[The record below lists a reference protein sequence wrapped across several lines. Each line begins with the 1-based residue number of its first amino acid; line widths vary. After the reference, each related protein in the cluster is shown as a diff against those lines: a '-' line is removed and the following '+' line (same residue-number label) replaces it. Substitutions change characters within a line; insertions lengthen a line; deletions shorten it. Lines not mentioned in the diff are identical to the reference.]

1 MCGFVSNRRN
11 RTDGDSRPI
20 LGIDASRANC
30 SRRTGIE
37 WYAYHVIERLKGIVP
52 TDVRVVLYSREP
64 LVEGLELLPP
74 NWESRVL
81 LWPPGRL
88 WTQLR
93 LSWEMLVSPPDV
105 LYVPAHV
112 LPPVRPRRSV
122 TTLHDVAFVT
132 VPDAYSWYGRAFL
145 ILFTRLAVRWADA
158 LVTVSEF
165 SKSEIVRLFRA
176 DPSKVTVAPLAC
188 DPETFRSDL
197 DPAETSRRLACL
209 GIRPP
214 YFLFV
219 GRLERKKNL
228 SLLLE
233 AFSSVR
239 GKLDCRLVLA
249 GKRGRGFEDE
259 SAALDMRWSDE
270 VVELGY
276 VDPHDLP
283 YLYAGAEALVFPS
296 RYEGFGIPI
305 LESFASGTP
314 VVTLRSTSI
323 PEVAGEAAIYAE
335 SATAEA
341 LAKSMLAVRN
351 DGELRRRL
359 VSAGL
364 ERVRQFSWDKT
375 SLGVW
380 RSIKPFLR
388 H

>member
-1 MCGFVSNRRN
+1 MFGLSLNRR
-11 RTDGDSRPI
+11 DQKGGGGQPV

-30 SRRTGIE
+30 SRRTGVE
-37 WYAYHVIERLKGIVP
+37 WYAYHVVQNLKEIIP
-52 TDVRVVLYSREP
+52 SDVRVILYSREP
-64 LVEGLELLPP
+64 LIDGLGQLPP
-74 NWESRVL
+74 NWESLVL
-81 LWPPGRL
+81 RWPPGRL

-93 LSWEMLVSPPDV
+93 LSWEMLVRPPDV

-112 LPPVRPRRSV
+112 LPPIRPRRSI

-145 ILFTRLAVRWADA
+145 ILFTWLAVKWADA

-165 SKSEIVRLFRA
+165 SKSEVVRLFHV
-176 DPSKVTVAPLAC
+176 DPSKISVVPLAC
-188 DPETFRSDL
+188 DPKMFRSDHDSMETRRSL
-197 DPAETSRRLACL
+197 DML
-209 GIRPP
+209 GIKPP

-219 GRLERKKNL
+219 GRLEHKKNL
-228 SLLLE
+228 SLLLA
-233 AFSSVR
+233 AFSLVR
-239 GKLDCRLVLA
+239 ERSNCRLVLA
-249 GKRGRGFEDE
+249 GKRGRGFENE
-259 SAALDMRWSDE
+259 FAAMDTRWRDD

-276 VDPHDLP
+276 VDPADLP
-283 YLYAGAEALVFPS
+283 HLYAGTEALVFPS

-323 PEVAGEAAIYAE
+323 PVVAGEAAVYAE

-341 LAKSMLAVRN
+341 LAEAMLAVQN

-359 VSAGL
+359 ISAGL
-364 ERVRQFSWDKT
+364 ERVHDFSWERT
-375 SLGVW
+375 ARGVW
-380 RSIKPFLR
+380 SAIEPLC